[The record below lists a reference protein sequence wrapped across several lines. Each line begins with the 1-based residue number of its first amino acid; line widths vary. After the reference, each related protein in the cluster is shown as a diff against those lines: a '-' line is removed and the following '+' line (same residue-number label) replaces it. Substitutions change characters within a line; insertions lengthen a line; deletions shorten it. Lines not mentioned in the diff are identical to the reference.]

1 MTPAPE
7 PVVRV
12 LVVDDHAAVRAG
24 IAAVLGTAGD
34 LRVVGEAGDGATAVR
49 QARVLRPDV
58 VVMDLRM
65 PRFDGV
71 EATRAVVAEGLADV
85 LVLTVV
91 DAPDHVLAAVRAGAA
106 GFLLKTADAPTLVDA
121 VRRVAAGE
129 GVMAPEVPRGILDRV
144 AATEPARREEPPGL
158 VTLTTREQ
166 EVLAGLGRGASNAR
180 LAAELG
186 IAEATVKT
194 HVSRI
199 LDKLGCASRVEAA
212 LLARDTAESQDRGK

>member
-1 MTPAPE
+1 MTSAPKAAI
-7 PVVRV
+7 RV

-24 IAAVLGTAGD
+24 IAAVLETAGD
-34 LRVVGEAGDGATAVR
+34 IRVVGEAGDGTTALR
-49 QARVLRPDV
+49 QARALRPDV
-58 VVMDLRM
+58 VLMDLRM
-65 PRFDGV
+65 PHADGI
-71 EATRAVVAEGLADV
+71 EATRAVVDEGLADV

-91 DAPDHVLAAVRAGAA
+91 DAADHVLAAVRAGAA
-106 GFLLKTADAPTLVDA
+106 GFLLKTADARTVVDA

-129 GVMAPEVPRGILDRV
+129 GVMAPEVTRGILDRV

-158 VTLTTREQ
+158 ATLTARER
-166 EVLAGLGRGASNAR
+166 EVLGGLGRGASNAR

-194 HVSRI
+194 HVSRV

-212 LLARDTAESQDRGK
+212 LLARESGPHP